1 MKAGVSLALR
11 HKITLAFL
19 LFLAGGLLFVGLIYK
34 RHNTI
39 QEKLKFIEEA
49 DDLVNNALEVRR
61 YEKNYFLY
69 GGKENL
75 FTMLE
80 YLTEAEKRL
89 EKISREKKSIST
101 GDQLENGRQILA
113 DYRKAVNIYAQR
125 RNQARIQSDD
135 GGLSRLADEIRETG
149 RKFNENLMSIV
160 KSERNH
166 INDLISRQ
174 KRSLYLSLTAFVL
187 LAFFVAY
194 YLYFLIISPLS
205 RIERAAM
212 EVISGG
218 VQEIPSVSGSTEIH
232 SLITVLNQMIREL
245 DKKTEQLIQR
255 EKMAALGTLTS
266 GVAHELNNPL
276 SNISSSA
283 QILIEE
289 LEEDD
294 LEFKKSLLAGIEEQ
308 VEKARDIVKS
318 LLEFARE
325 KEFTPGPANLMALV
339 NSALKLVRGEIP
351 PEIDIKVDIPETID
365 LEVDRRRL
373 SQALINLI
381 FNGVQAMEGSGG
393 VLTISATQ
401 KEDDLKVDLEIS
413 DTGIGIDSGNLAK
426 IFDPFFSTK
435 DVGRGTGLGL
445 YVTYG
450 IIQKH
455 HGEISVRSE
464 PGRGTSFI
472 LTLPMQQP
480 VENHGR

>member
-11 HKITLAFL
+11 HKITLAFV
-19 LFLAGGLLFVGLIYK
+19 LFLAGGLFFVGLIYK

-69 GGKENL
+69 GGKDNYN
-75 FTMLE
+75 TMLE
-80 YLTEAEKRL
+80 YLGEAEKRL
-89 EKISREKKSIST
+89 EKITQEKKSISSVA
-101 GDQLENGRQILA
+101 QLEKNRKLLD
-113 DYRKAVNIYAQR
+113 DYRQAVYVYEQKK
-125 RNQARIQSDD
+125 NQARKHADD
-135 GGLSRLADEIRETG
+135 GGLSKLAEEIREIG
-149 RKFNENLMSIV
+149 RKFNESLMGVV
-160 KSERNH
+160 KTERSH

-245 DKKTEQLIQR
+245 DKKTEQLIQK

-289 LEEDD
+289 LEDED

-325 KEFTPGPANLMALV
+325 KEFTPGPANLLGLV
-339 NSALKLVRGEIP
+339 KSALKLVRGEIP
-351 PEIDIKVDIPETID
+351 PEIDIKVDIAETI
-365 LEVDRRRL
+365 EVELDRRRM

-381 FNGVQAMEGSGG
+381 FNGVQAMEGVGG
-393 VLTISATQ
+393 TLTIAAEQ
-401 KEDDLKVDLEIS
+401 NEEDSRVTLEVA
-413 DTGIGIDSGNLAK
+413 DTGIGINSKNLAK

-455 HGEISVRSE
+455 HGEISVHSE

-472 LTLPMQQP
+472 LSLPLRQP
-480 VENHGR
+480 AANHG